1 MEPMLRSTRKSRK
14 ERMRAASDPEVHE
27 LTIEAFG
34 VRMRIDS
41 DTSEALERV
50 TPLLPPGSR
59 TCEPAAA
66 GVTFSLR
73 AGPDGTYVLRRDGAT
88 IMEEWPLDV
97 ALSVLE
103 RELRMLVALEAPDF
117 VFVHAGAVA
126 HRGRGIVIPGNS
138 FAGKTSLVAALV
150 RAGAE
155 YCSDEYAVLDARGLL
170 HPFAKPLS
178 LRERIYQH
186 DHSVESLGGVTAQ
199 EPVPVGM
206 VVVTSFR
213 PGAEWRPRRLSSG
226 EAVLG
231 LLSHTVPAQTRPA
244 HVMPTLTRSCENA
257 VALEGER
264 GEAGRVAEALLTKL
278 ERQDQPRK
286 QR

>member
-1 MEPMLRSTRKSRK
+1 LEPMLRSSRKSRK
-14 ERMRAASDPEVHE
+14 ERMTVAGDPEVHE
-27 LTIEAFG
+27 LTVEAFG
-34 VRMRIDS
+34 VRIRVAS
-41 DTSEALERV
+41 DTREVLERV

-59 TCEPAAA
+59 ACDPAPA

-73 AGPDGTYVLRRDGAT
+73 AGADGTYVLDRDGVT
-88 IMEEWPLDV
+88 VMDEWPLDV

-103 RELRMLVALEAPDF
+103 RELRMLVALEAPEF

-126 HRGRGIVIPGNS
+126 YRGLGIVIPGES
-138 FAGKTSLVAALV
+138 FAGKSSLVAALV
-150 RAGAE
+150 QAGAE

-178 LRERIYQH
+178 LRERVYQS

-199 EPVPVGM
+199 GPVPVGM

-213 PGAEWRPRRLSSG
+213 QGAEWRPRRLSSG

-231 LLSHTVPAQTRPA
+231 LLSHTVPAQTRPD

-257 VALEGER
+257 MALEGER
-264 GEAGRVAEALLTKL
+264 GEADRVAEALLTEL
-278 ERQDQPRK
+278 ERQEQH
-286 QR
+286 

>member
-1 MEPMLRSTRKSRK
+1 MK
-14 ERMRAASDPEVHE
+14 AASDPEAHE

-34 VRMRIDS
+34 VRIRVAS
-41 DTSEALERV
+41 DTREVLERV

-59 TCEPAAA
+59 ACDPAPA
-66 GVTFSLR
+66 GATFSLR
-73 AGPDGTYVLRRDGAT
+73 AGAGGTYVLDRDGVT
-88 IMEEWPLDV
+88 VMDEWPLDV

-103 RELRMLVALEAPDF
+103 RELRMLVALEAPEF

-126 HRGRGIVIPGNS
+126 HRGLGIVIPGDS

-150 RAGAE
+150 QAGAE
-155 YCSDEYAVLDARGLL
+155 YCSDEYAVLDARGRL

-178 LRERIYQH
+178 LRERIYQY

-199 EPVPVGM
+199 GPVPVGM
-206 VVVTSFR
+206 FVVTSFR

-257 VALEGER
+257 IALEGER
-264 GEAGRVAEALLTKL
+264 GEADGVAHVLLTEL
-278 ERQDQPRK
+278 LRRDQRRN